1 MKTRIPC
8 LIMIMI
14 MIMPFALPAYLLATE
29 MTADKV
35 IQNSLASY
43 NRQMEGVKDIT
54 IVTDKSRVYQ
64 KRIIVGEE
72 IIYKTRHE
80 MAIMGKKSITIYDG
94 VHRWYLDPFSG
105 EVEKMKIV
113 RDPFRLL
120 ENLKTAQIEY
130 AGIDRVDGYKTH
142 ILIVKDMTE
151 VLGHIAL
158 ARQMAGRASGKI
170 WVDAE
175 DWIIRKKIIYIEGVD
190 KEGLERTI
198 KITTKM
204 DNFRKENGLHI
215 PGRTVVTTTGLVS
228 PEKKEMIRRQLAEIK
243 DSWHKEMPPAKRQ
256 MMKARIEMTL
266 IAIGDAGLVTTVK
279 QVETN
284 TGLSS
289 DLFDGSKL

>member
-105 EVEKMKIV
+105 EVEKMKTV

-256 MMKARIEMTL
+256 MMKARIEMML

-284 TGLSS
+284 TGLSG